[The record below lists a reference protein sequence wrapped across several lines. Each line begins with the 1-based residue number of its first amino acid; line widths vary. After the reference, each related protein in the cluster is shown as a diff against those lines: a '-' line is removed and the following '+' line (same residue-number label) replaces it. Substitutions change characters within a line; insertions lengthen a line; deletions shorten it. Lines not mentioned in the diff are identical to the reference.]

1 MGAPGTVGAVPN
13 EAVVSAYFLS
23 HEKRDKDVL
32 GIDIEGKIVNRAD

>member
-1 MGAPGTVGAVPN
+1 MGAPGTVGTVTN
-13 EAVVSAYFLS
+13 EAMIRAYLLS